1 MSVDEAMV
9 VKARAMF
16 GKRLTEADYLALM
29 QKKSVADIAAALKQN
44 ALFAESLTGV
54 NEKAVHRGQ
63 LETLL
68 RMNVYHRLKRLLRY
82 SSVDYGNFIYAVV
95 ETEEINLILSC
106 VRWLMN
112 QDVEARSAMIADM
125 PIYIDRYLSFDVKKL
140 PDVQSFDEL
149 LTLLKGTRYEA
160 IVMKYKAS
168 SAEEINYIGLEHEL
182 RVNYYDTVME
192 VVSAYKGAG
201 EGMRQIVLA
210 RIELDNIALIYRLKK
225 YFKVPAAGIK
235 AMVTHRY
242 CLFTPKQIEA
252 LIDECTAEEIPA
264 QLQKKYRRYAQ
275 DIRFTTIEQ
284 YTSRLRYR
292 MNRQYMETCTLPQM
306 VLFSYLILSRLEIQ
320 NVIDI
325 MEGVAYGVG
334 IERMKALLVY

>member
-1 MSVDEAMV
+1 M
-9 VKARAMF
+9 
-16 GKRLTEADYLALM
+16 
-29 QKKSVADIAAALKQN
+29 
-44 ALFAESLTGV
+44 
-54 NEKAVHRGQ
+54 
-63 LETLL
+63 
-68 RMNVYHRLKRLLRY
+68 
-82 SSVDYGNFIYAVV
+82 
-95 ETEEINLILSC
+95 
-106 VRWLMN
+106 
-112 QDVEARSAMIADM
+112 
-125 PIYIDRYLSFDVKKL
+125 
-140 PDVQSFDEL
+140 QSFDEL

-264 QLQKKYRRYAQ
+264 QALCAGYSLYDHRAIYKPASVPDEPAVYGDLHAAADGSVQ
-275 DIRFTTIEQ
+275 
-284 YTSRLRYR
+284 
-292 MNRQYMETCTLPQM
+292 
-306 VLFSYLILSRLEIQ
+306 LSDL
-320 NVIDI
+320 
-325 MEGVAYGVG
+325 VASGNS
-334 IERMKALLVY
+334 ERD